1 MAINF
6 RGHLRTAITATAV
19 CIGIALIW
27 LPAAVYYLFNESNHT
42 NGDNTGPILVSMQK
56 LGDLHTARISLKQ
69 EVDQNSSEHASGWL
83 KAVPGV
89 NWLVGKATRNQ
100 AVVIADGTVEAGIN
114 LSKLT
119 AGDVRNTVQN
129 GVSTMTVHLPPIQ
142 LYPPNVTVHVISQ
155 SGSLFY
161 NDKNIVPQAQ
171 AHAATLFASEAQ
183 QMHIEDQARTSAIQ
197 QLTGLTTK
205 FGVKH
210 VVFVF

>member
-6 RGHLRTAITATAV
+6 TGHLKTAITATAV

-27 LPAAVYYLFNESNHT
+27 LPAAVYYLHNESNHA
-42 NGDNTGPILVSMQK
+42 NGDNTGSILVSMQK

-69 EVDQNSSEHASGWL
+69 EVDQKTNEQASGWL
-83 KAVPGV
+83 KAVPGA
-89 NWLVGKATRNQ
+89 NWLVGKATQNH

-114 LSKLT
+114 LAKLT
-119 AGDVRNTVQN
+119 ACDVRNTVQN
-129 GVSTMTVHLPPIQ
+129 GVSTVTVHLPPVQ

-161 NDKNIVPQAQ
+161 NDENIVPQAQ
-171 AHAATLFASEAQ
+171 AHAATLFTSEAQ
-183 QMHIEDQARTSAIQ
+183 QMHIEDQARSAAIQ

-210 VVFVF
+210 VAFVF